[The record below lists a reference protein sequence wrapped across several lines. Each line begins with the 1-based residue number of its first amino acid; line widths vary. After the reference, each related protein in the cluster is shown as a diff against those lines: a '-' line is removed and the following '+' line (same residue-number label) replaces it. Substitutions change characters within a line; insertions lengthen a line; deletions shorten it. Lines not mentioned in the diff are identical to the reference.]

1 VGNVLALEPMI
12 TMGSAQTV
20 VLDDDWSVA
29 TADKSWASHW
39 EHTVAITP
47 SGPQI
52 LTLP

>member
-1 VGNVLALEPMI
+1 MI